1 MAMTDDQ
8 LAQQVHDAYE
18 KIELSDDAQD
28 RMLAA
33 LLAASSDTTQTEP
46 RVDRRPSRHATKG
59 QVVQMPKRHG
69 LRRWMPIAAVLLAA
83 LVVVQVGVLTIG
95 NDSSGPGATV
105 AVQSEESAVSDSI
118 ERNTSDGVAFE
129 TSAPME
135 EKALVDSAEPE
146 GAKADAPA
154 LVEDYPLVT
163 LSDGT
168 ELVARPEQADPTAIA
183 GTPEE
188 ATARTEDGERHI
200 SCRVYELV
208 GGGYAVSYEG
218 EDAYWLCD

>member
-18 KIELSDDAQD
+18 KVELSDDAQD

-33 LLAASSDTTQTEP
+33 LLAASDAKQSKQNIDYE
-46 RVDRRPSRHATKG
+46 PSRRTSTG
-59 QVVQMPKRHG
+59 QVVQMPKRRD
-69 LRRWMPIAAVLLAA
+69 LKRWMPIAAVLLAA
-83 LVVVQVGVLTIG
+83 LVVVRVGVLTIG
-95 NDSSGPGATV
+95 NGSSGPGATV
-105 AVQSEESAVSDSI
+105 AVQSEESATSDSI
-118 ERNTSDGVAFE
+118 EKNTSDGVAFE

-135 EKALVDSAEPE
+135 EKALADSTEPE
-146 GAKADAPA
+146 GAKADALA
-154 LVEDYPLVT
+154 LVEGYPVVT

-168 ELVARPEQADPTAIA
+168 ELVARPEQADSTAIA
-183 GTPEE
+183 GTLEE
-188 ATARTEDGERHI
+188 ATACTEDGEQYI